1 MAKTVEESED
11 DTGKQGAYTVQALD
25 NAISLL
31 MLVADNPDLGLS
43 DLSRKLGAGK
53 ARVYRQLKTLEDRG
67 LVSCSEPHR
76 TYRLG
81 YAALLLGA
89 KASAQID
96 LVQSAKPFLDR
107 LGKALQETVQLRVLD
122 GQESVC
128 VANWVP
134 DRDLR
139 VQTPVGSRTPLYAGS
154 GKILLAYMPEAEQAH
169 ILSLPRKR
177 FTDGTMVDE
186 GALKA
191 ILSQIRHDGYGVS
204 RGEMEAALISA
215 AAPIFGQGS
224 RIVGVLVVGAP
235 ATRMDNERL
244 QHTLDLVCAAAR
256 ELTAVIGGSPPSSVV
271 RPGFF

>member
-1 MAKTVEESED
+1 MAKNVEESD
-11 DTGKQGAYTVQALD
+11 DDVGKQGAYTVQALD

-31 MLVADNPDLGLS
+31 MLVAENPDLGLS

-67 LVSCSEPHR
+67 LVTCSEPHR

-96 LVQSAKPFLDR
+96 LVQSAKPFLTR
-107 LGKALQETVQLRVLD
+107 LGEALQETTQLRVLD
-122 GQESVC
+122 GGESVC

-139 VQTPVGSRTPLYAGS
+139 VQTPIGSRTPLHAGS
-154 GKILLAYMPEAEQAH
+154 GKILLAYMPQAEQVR

-177 FTDGTMVDE
+177 FTGSTMVDE
-186 GALKA
+186 ETLTST
-191 ILSQIRHDGYGVS
+191 LLQIRRDGYGVS

-215 AAPIFGQGS
+215 AAPIFGPGG

-235 ATRMDNERL
+235 ATRMDDDRL
-244 QHTLDLVCAAAR
+244 QQTLRLVCAAAQ
-256 ELTAVIGGSPPSSVV
+256 ELTAVIGGNPPSSGMRSGSV
-271 RPGFF
+271 